1 MWRQVVSQQ
10 VMVLAPLRAKLKPK
24 VLNCC
29 SASNRLWLRSKLK
42 KMSLSRLCWALTTI
56 LLANSAA
63 SISSQ
68 LSKNLLR
75 RNSTEL
81 AAADLTSAC
90 QVSQWWCK
98 QMRRLNLLVTTKM
111 TKTKMRHKL
120 ATRSNS
126 QWVQPLKRARILR
139 ETIKSQLRKESI
151 ELLQWAKWAEKSLR
165 LKLRDVSTDYQLAL
179 DRFGPKKRSPD
190 DLLVCKFWP
199 KVCLPL

>member
-1 MWRQVVSQQ
+1 
-10 VMVLAPLRAKLKPK
+10 
-24 VLNCC
+24 
-29 SASNRLWLRSKLK
+29 
-42 KMSLSRLCWALTTI
+42 MSLSRLCWALTTI

-120 ATRSNS
+120 ATLSNS

-139 ETIKSQLRKESI
+139 ETIKSQLLKESI
-151 ELLQWAKWAEKSLR
+151 ELLQLAKWAEKSLR

-190 DLLVCKFWP
+190 DLLVCRFWP
-199 KVCLPL
+199 KVCLPLLRPDCCNMMMIRNVWFVKPKWPNISTHYFYQWMISDCLKLL